1 MKAMSET
8 LPLPAGW
15 KPVSHPPSLFCRYE
29 FTCYAATREFL
40 DGLML
45 LSEETQ
51 LFPDLGFGKTHV
63 NVTIHGRNG
72 GMPGDAEID
81 FAARAASLAAAGVL

>member
-1 MKAMSET
+1 MSET

-15 KPVSHPPSLFCRYE
+15 KPVAHPPSLFCRYQFSSYTE
-29 FTCYAATREFL
+29 TREFL

-63 NVTIHGRNG
+63 NVTIHGRDG
-72 GMPGDAEID
+72 KMPGPFEVE
-81 FAARAASLAAAGVL
+81 FAARAACLAVAGAA

>member
-1 MKAMSET
+1 MSET
-8 LPLPAGW
+8 LLLPAGW
-15 KPVSHPPSLFCRYE
+15 KTVSHPPSLFCRYE
-29 FTCYAATREFL
+29 FASYGETREFL

-63 NVTIHGRNG
+63 NVTIHGENG
-72 GMPGDAEID
+72 SAPGPAEIA
-81 FAARAASLAAAGVL
+81 FATRTACLATAGIRA

>member
-1 MKAMSET
+1 MSDT
-8 LPLPAGW
+8 LKLPAGW
-15 KPVSHPPSLFCRYE
+15 KPVAHPPSLFCRYE
-29 FTCYAATREFL
+29 FANYSDTREFL

-63 NVTIHGRNG
+63 NVTIHCQNG
-72 GMPGDAEID
+72 QVPGAAEIE
-81 FAARAASLAAAGVL
+81 FATRAARIATAGLS

>member
-1 MKAMSET
+1 MMSDT
-8 LPLPAGW
+8 LPLPTGW

-29 FTCYAATREFL
+29 FENYAATREFL

-72 GMPGDAEID
+72 GQPGAADVE
-81 FAARAASLAAAGVL
+81 FATRAACLARAGLR

>member
-1 MKAMSET
+1 MSET

-15 KPVSHPPSLFCRYE
+15 RPVAHPPSLFRRYE
-29 FTCYAATREFL
+29 FASYAETREFL

-51 LFPDLGFGKTHV
+51 LYPDLGFGKTHV
-63 NVTIHGRNG
+63 NVTIHGQG
-72 GMPGDAEID
+72 GQMPGPAEID
-81 FAARAASLAAAGVL
+81 FAARAACLAAAGAA

>member
-1 MKAMSET
+1 MSET

-29 FTCYAATREFL
+29 FKDYAGTREFL

-45 LSEETQ
+45 LSEETK

-63 NVTIHGRNG
+63 NVTIRGPNG
-72 GMPGDAEID
+72 AMPGPAEIE
-81 FAARAASLAAAGVL
+81 FAERAASLATADIR

>member
-1 MKAMSET
+1 MMSDT
-8 LPLPAGW
+8 LPLPTGW

-29 FTCYAATREFL
+29 FENYSATREFL

-63 NVTIHGRNG
+63 NVRIHGRNG
-72 GMPGDAEID
+72 GQPGAAEVE
-81 FAARAASLAAAGVL
+81 FATRAAGLARAGLR